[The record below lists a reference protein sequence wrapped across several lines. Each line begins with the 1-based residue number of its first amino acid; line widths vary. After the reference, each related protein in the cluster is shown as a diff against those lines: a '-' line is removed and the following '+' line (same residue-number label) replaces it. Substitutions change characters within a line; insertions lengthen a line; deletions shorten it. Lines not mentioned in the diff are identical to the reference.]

1 MPNNQLDQGAIEI
14 ALLCHFPP
22 GIRISVLEDKAFR
35 DRLGVSVDAVIRFD
49 KIDVSFK
56 RSLLFGAVRHLLA
69 GNEISKIL
77 KDTNGRSWTL
87 EFGGEGKCMRVSSG
101 GTQFLMPD
109 FTCLSADREERLAW
123 FDREREECGVTD
135 KRIDEW
141 RVILE
146 SRELGNE
153 EVDPLLSEFRFTP
166 SYVAAA
172 INDLLQGRTI
182 NISSLVP
189 SDLRYYDRLVGEPA
203 AEVRLKDFVDSV
215 IAQRMQ
221 SRLQRNVVS
230 GLKDVLLMSSHPWIP
245 QTIPLGDVPREKVQE
260 LYQWLETYGDR
271 FSQVGGIECG
281 LAHVDKLP
289 ELEPILGRMIQHL
302 LSDRSDDKNGRLSLT
317 CSLIVLVEGELART
331 GVCRERP
338 PFWRRLASIS
348 HASVLERAIVAG
360 GLLPSDFHE
369 WAMGKCGH
377 LYYLQTYI
385 DMRKEPRWLPD
396 FVSSQ
401 QLKAE
406 FVGRIAAAG
415 HANLGKIKTPEV
427 LQLLDGNDSNSV
439 RSQLSI
445 PFSFLPGPLEG
456 GIGPV
461 MEMPTEIEANLRIG
475 LEAPELTPKSFAILV
490 NFSLIY
496 EVGSP
501 LAKLAAEGLRRV
513 KHQLRQIK
521 SQEEAFSLL
530 AGLATVAAVT
540 RSSDLAEEVRI
551 LMRFVRRRPGIDISR
566 ADTIRIALVAAA
578 AHDDISGWCEF
589 VGQCLT
595 EFAFEDMSADEARVL
610 RDHIL
615 ALRQLEPRLWETTA
629 RADAATSAFI
639 KSLASRPSKLGS

>member
-1 MPNNQLDQGAIEI
+1 MLNDRIEHGALEV
-14 ALLCHFPP
+14 ALLRHFPP

-56 RSLLFGAVRHLLA
+56 RSLLFGAARHLLV
-69 GNEISKIL
+69 GNEISKTL
-77 KDTNGRSWTL
+77 NDTNGRSWTL
-87 EFGGEGKCMRVSSG
+87 EFDGAGKPMRVSSG
-101 GTQFLMPD
+101 GRQFLMPD
-109 FTCLSADREERLAW
+109 FTCLSADRDERLAW
-123 FDREREECGVTD
+123 FDREREEWGVND
-135 KRIDEW
+135 KRIDGW
-141 RVILE
+141 RAILE
-146 SRELGNE
+146 ARELENE
-153 EVDPLLSEFRFTP
+153 EVDSLLSEFRFTP

-172 INDLLQGRTI
+172 IIDLLQSRTI

-189 SDLRYYDRLVGEPA
+189 TDLRYYDRLVGEPA
-203 AEVRLKDFVDSV
+203 AEVGLKDFVHSV

-245 QTIPLGDVPREKVQE
+245 QTIPLGDVPREKVLE
-260 LYQWLETYGDR
+260 LYQWLETNGDR

-289 ELEPILGRMIQHL
+289 ELEPIIGKMIQHV
-302 LSDRSDDKNGRLSLT
+302 LSDRSNDKNGRLSLT
-317 CSLIVLVEGELART
+317 CSLIVLVESELART

-348 HASVLERAIVAG
+348 HASILERAIIAG
-360 GLLPSDFHE
+360 GSLPSDFHE

-385 DMRKEPRWLPD
+385 DMRREPRWNPD
-396 FVSSQ
+396 FISSQ
-401 QLKAE
+401 QLRAE

-415 HANLGKIKTPEV
+415 HANLGKIKTPE
-427 LQLLDGNDSNSV
+427 LLKLFDRNDPNSV
-439 RSQLSI
+439 QSQLNI

-456 GIGPV
+456 GIGPA
-461 MEMPTEIEANLRIG
+461 MEVPPEIEANLRIG

-490 NFSLIY
+490 NSSLIY

-540 RSSDLAEEVRI
+540 RSGDLAEEVRS
-551 LMRFVRRRPGIDISR
+551 LMRFVRRGPGIDISQ
-566 ADTIRIALVAAA
+566 ADTIRITLVTAA
-578 AHDDISGWCEF
+578 AHDDLSRWCEF

-595 EFAFEDMSADEARVL
+595 EFAFEDLSADQARVL

-615 ALRQLEPRLWETTA
+615 VLRQLEPRLWETTA

-639 KSLASRPSKLGS
+639 KSLASRASKQVS